1 MPNSGTRMRPGYR
14 QDILGVENEQ
24 EMTSEQTTDW
34 RYLKEI
40 ATRVR
45 ARCLSMIAE
54 AQAGHI
60 GGSLSC
66 TDMIVALYFGGLMH
80 VDPHNPHM
88 PDRDRFVLSKGHA
101 SPALYATLAEKGFLP
116 ADALATFDDIDSIV
130 QGHPDMK
137 LTPGV
142 DMSTGSLGQGLSA
155 GVGMALGARQL
166 GLKSRVFVLLG
177 DGECQEGQ
185 VWEAALTASHYRL
198 SNLTAIVDVNGIQL
212 LAPTDEVLS
221 LAPFRA
227 KWESFGWRVREI
239 DGHDFGQI
247 LAALDKDGSTSDP
260 TVILARTVKGKGVSF
275 MENKAEWHSKPPSRD
290 QLSAALL
297 ELETAGKGGLLK

>member
-1 MPNSGTRMRPGYR
+1 MEDKPKMIT
-14 QDILGVENEQ
+14 EQ
-24 EMTSEQTTDW
+24 SKDL
-34 RYLKEI
+34 RYLEEI

-66 TDMIVALYFGGLMH
+66 TDIVVALYFGGVMH
-80 VDPHNPHM
+80 VDPRNPDM
-88 PDRDRFVLSKGHA
+88 PERDRFVLSKGHS
-101 SPALYATLAEKGFLP
+101 SPALYATLAERGFFP
-116 ADALATFDDIDSIV
+116 VDTLASFDDIDSII
-130 QGHPDMK
+130 QGHPDMR

-155 GVGMALGARQL
+155 GVGMALGTRQL

-185 VWEAALTASHYRL
+185 VWEAAMTASHYHL
-198 SNLTAIVDVNGIQL
+198 SNITAIVDANGIQL
-212 LAPTDEVLS
+212 LAHTDEILS

-227 KWESFGWRVREI
+227 KWESFGWLVREI
-239 DGHDFGQI
+239 DGHDFGEI
-247 LAALDKDGSTSDP
+247 LAALEDDEGAEGP
-260 TVILARTVKGKGVSF
+260 RVIIARTVKGKGISF
-275 MENKAEWHSKPPSRD
+275 MENKAEWHSKPPSPD
-290 QLSAALL
+290 QLSVALL
-297 ELETAGKGGLLK
+297 ELEASKGGSFK

>member
-1 MPNSGTRMRPGYR
+1 MST
-14 QDILGVENEQ
+14 EQ
-24 EMTSEQTTDW
+24 ATNL
-34 RYLKEI
+34 RYLEEI

-45 ARCLSMIAE
+45 VSCLSMIAE

-66 TDMIVALYFGGLMH
+66 ADIVVALYFGGVMH
-80 VDPHNPHM
+80 VDPHCPLM

-101 SPALYATLAEKGFLP
+101 SPALYATLAEKGFFP

-130 QGHPDMK
+130 QGHPDMR

-185 VWEAALTASHYRL
+185 VWEAAMTASHYRL
-198 SNLTAIVDVNGIQL
+198 SNITAIVDTNRIQL
-212 LAPTDEVLS
+212 LAPTDEILS
-221 LAPFRA
+221 LAPFRT
-227 KWESFGWRVREI
+227 KWESFGWHVCEI

-247 LAALDKDGSTSDP
+247 LAALEEAGSAEGP
-260 TVILARTVKGKGVSF
+260 TVIIARTVKGKGVSF
-275 MENKAEWHSKPPSRD
+275 MENTAEWHSKPPSPD
-290 QLSAALL
+290 QLTAALL
-297 ELETAGKGGLLK
+297 ELGTAGRGGLLK

>member
-1 MPNSGTRMRPGYR
+1 MSR
-14 QDILGVENEQ
+14 EQ
-24 EMTSEQTTDW
+24 PTDW
-34 RYLKEI
+34 RYLEEI

-45 ARCLSMIAE
+45 GRCLSMITE

-66 TDMIVALYFGGLMH
+66 TDIVVALYFGGVMR
-80 VDPHNPHM
+80 VDPLNPHL

-101 SPALYATLAEKGFLP
+101 SPALYATLAEKGFFPVEL
-116 ADALATFDDIDSIV
+116 LATFDQLDSIC
-130 QGHPDMK
+130 QGHPDMR

-155 GVGMALGARQL
+155 GVGMALAARQL
-166 GLKSRVFVLLG
+166 DLNSRTFVLLG

-185 VWEAALTASHYRL
+185 VWEAALTASHYHL
-198 SNLTAIVDVNGIQL
+198 DNLTAIIDVNGIQL
-212 LAPTDEVLS
+212 LAPTSEVLS
-221 LAPFRA
+221 LTPLRA
-227 KWESFGWRVREI
+227 KWEAFGWSVREA

-247 LAALDKDGSTSDP
+247 LSALKKDESVTGP
-260 TVILARTVKGKGVSF
+260 TVVIAQTVKGKGVSF
-275 MENKAEWHSKPPSRD
+275 MENKAEWHSKAPSSD

-297 ELETAGKGGLLK
+297 ELGSAGKGELIK